1 MASNR
6 GVAYMGTGKVEVQT
20 IDFPGLTLGPRKCN
34 NGVIL
39 KIVATNICGS
49 DQHMVRGRTTAPTGL
64 ILGHEITG
72 EVIEKG
78 GDVEFLDVGDIVS
91 VPFNIAC
98 GRCRSCKEGNTGIYL
113 KRNEHEEFDALRGL
127 LSH

>member
-34 NGVIL
+34 HGVIL

-49 DQHMVRGRTTAPTGL
+49 DQHMVRGRTTAPTGANP
-64 ILGHEITG
+64 TA
-72 EVIEKG
+72 
-78 GDVEFLDVGDIVS
+78 
-91 VPFNIAC
+91 P
-98 GRCRSCKEGNTGIYL
+98 
-113 KRNEHEEFDALRGL
+113 
-127 LSH
+127 